1 MGLLTDDKKP
11 VNTTIVPEDIKP
23 SKIGYVDTKTVIE
36 GKPKITASSLMG
48 EIEKSNEELF
58 EYDPEMASLH
68 KESSKELGPDTQF
81 SYESALA
88 ADQEAL
94 DYYRNTVM
102 PEMDR
107 ITKEATSVKSQ
118 EYKPNHFLLLAAAL
132 LAPDEEDGVAFYKA
146 YMATSAEKFKTQRE
160 RELAALQ
167 DQAEALSRAMSLQ
180 EKTSTVRHRAVVYGE
195 RKLNMI
201 NQRLANEKNE
211 FALSKQPAL
220 EAVSKK
226 LGVSMYRG
234 MLDPQHSTDLSKNN
248 VLTLVNDEL
257 KRYNLPDISSIS
269 DSQKTLLHNVALKYA
284 AEVSQSLFTS
294 ELKRQERVNNA
305 PTPDTAVI
313 QSWMEAVK
321 PNSNVPNPYALK
333 VKLIKNEIE
342 DNSTIINTD
351 IKKFQTEINKNL
363 ERIVNILNSSNN
375 ITIEDIQ
382 QKVISFASLPTDQ
395 RDAAIRTYL
404 SRLDLPSYTPASD
417 GKKSAS
423 SLSEVNGIYGYKIPQ
438 NYTAFANIKDSI
450 SKLDKF
456 SAYFRSKVKPNEIS
470 GSVDNAF
477 NAFDT
482 NLLKVYETMISM
494 APSTDEKNN
503 YEAVKERFNNEFIKD
518 AIRLTTIKFLKTGQT
533 KEETM
538 KAISSMLDAYPYEKF
553 LASKFRIT
561 TNEEEKEESTFE
573 IIKNYSKLSLEDKE
587 RLIDQYSMIANRSMP
602 ENHMVRLFK
611 AVTEHTTKDINNARM
626 NKGFNTLVDNGLGS
640 IQNILLNEAS
650 NESSISMAILPPF
663 NLFGTSMSKE
673 MYRYLLSQMEVN
685 TENKLTPLKLIMLNV
700 YH

>member
-23 SKIGYVDTKTVIE
+23 SKIGYVDTKTVME

-58 EYDPEMASLH
+58 GYDPEMASLH
-68 KESSKELGPDTQF
+68 KEASKELGPDTQF

-94 DYYRNTVM
+94 DYYRNKVM

-107 ITKEATSVKSQ
+107 ITKEATAVKTR
-118 EYKPNHFLLLAAAL
+118 EYKPNYFLLLAAAL

-269 DSQKTLLHNVALKYA
+269 DSQKTLLHNVVLKYA

-294 ELKRQERVNNA
+294 ELKRQEKVNNA

-363 ERIVNILNSSNN
+363 KRIVNILNPSNN
-375 ITIEDIQ
+375 ITIEDLQ

-395 RDAAIRTYL
+395 RDAAIQTYL
-404 SRLDLPSYTPASD
+404 SRLGLSS
-417 GKKSAS
+417 GKKLVPPVSE
-423 SLSEVNGIYGYKIPQ
+423 LSDMYVYEIPQ
-438 NYTAFANIKDSI
+438 NQIAFENIKDSI

-482 NLLKVYETMISM
+482 NLLKVYETMTSM
-494 APSTDEKNN
+494 APSPDDKNS
-503 YEAVKERFNNEFIKD
+503 YEAIKERFNNEFIKD
-518 AIRLTTIKFLKTGQT
+518 AIRLTTVKFLRTGQT

-553 LASKFRIT
+553 LESKFRIT
-561 TNEEEKEESTFE
+561 TNGEEKEESTFE

-611 AVTEHTTKDINNARM
+611 AVTEHTTKDINNARL

-650 NESSISMAILPPF
+650 NESSISMAIIPPF

>member
-23 SKIGYVDTKTVIE
+23 SKIGYVDTKTVME

-58 EYDPEMASLH
+58 GYDPEMASLH
-68 KESSKELGPDTQF
+68 KEASKELGPDTQF

-107 ITKEATSVKSQ
+107 ITKEATAVKTQ
-118 EYKPNHFLLLAAAL
+118 EYKPNYFLLLAAAL

-248 VLTLVNDEL
+248 VINLVNEEL

-269 DSQKTLLHNVALKYA
+269 DSQKTLLHNVVLKYA

-294 ELKRQERVNNA
+294 ELKRQEKVNNA

-342 DNSTIINTD
+342 DNSTIIDTD

-363 ERIVNILNSSNN
+363 ERIVNALNPSNN
-375 ITIEDIQ
+375 ITIEDLQ
-382 QKVISFASLPTDQ
+382 QKVISFALLPTDQ
-395 RDAAIRTYL
+395 RDAAIQTYL
-404 SRLDLPSYTPASD
+404 SRLGLSS
-417 GKKSAS
+417 GKKLVPPVSE
-423 SLSEVNGIYGYKIPQ
+423 LSDMYVYEIPQ
-438 NYTAFANIKDSI
+438 NQIAFENIKDSI

-470 GSVDNAF
+470 GAVDNAF

-494 APSTDEKNN
+494 APSPDDKNS

-518 AIRLTTIKFLKTGQT
+518 AIRLTTVKFLRTGQT

-553 LASKFRIT
+553 LESKFIIT
-561 TNEEEKEESTFE
+561 TNGEEKEESTFE

-587 RLIDQYSMIANRSMP
+587 RLIDQYSMIANGSLS

-611 AVTEHTTKDINNARM
+611 AVTEHTTKDINNARL

-650 NESSISMAILPPF
+650 NESSISMAIIPPF

>member
-23 SKIGYVDTKTVIE
+23 SKIGYVDTKTVME

-68 KESSKELGPDTQF
+68 KEASKELGPDTQF

-160 RELAALQ
+160 RDLAALQ

-248 VLTLVNDEL
+248 VITLVNEEL

-294 ELKRQERVNNA
+294 ELKRQEKVNNA

-333 VKLIKNEIE
+333 VKQIKNEIE
-342 DNSTIINTD
+342 DNSTIIDTD

-363 ERIVNILNSSNN
+363 ERIVNILNPSNN
-375 ITIEDIQ
+375 ITIEDLQ

-404 SRLDLPSYTPASD
+404 SRLELSS
-417 GKKSAS
+417 GKKLVPPVSE
-423 SLSEVNGIYGYKIPQ
+423 LSDMYVYEIPQ
-438 NYTAFANIKDSI
+438 NYIAFENIKDSI

-482 NLLKVYETMISM
+482 NLLKVYETMTSM
-494 APSTDEKNN
+494 APSPDDKNS
-503 YEAVKERFNNEFIKD
+503 YEAIKERFNNEFIKD
-518 AIRLTTIKFLKTGQT
+518 AIRLTTVKFLRTGQT

-553 LASKFRIT
+553 LKSKFIIT

-587 RLIDQYSMIANRSMP
+587 RLIDQYSMIANGSMS

-611 AVTEHTTKDINNARM
+611 AVTEHTTKDINNARL

-640 IQNILLNEAS
+640 IQNVLLNEAS
-650 NESSISMAILPPF
+650 NESSISMAIIPPF

-685 TENKLTPLKLIMLNV
+685 AENKLTPLKLIMLNV

>member
-23 SKIGYVDTKTVIE
+23 SKIGYVDTKTVME

-58 EYDPEMASLH
+58 GYDPEMASLH
-68 KESSKELGPDTQF
+68 KEASKELGPDTQF

-107 ITKEATSVKSQ
+107 ITKEATSVKTR
-118 EYKPNHFLLLAAAL
+118 EYKPNYFLLLAAAL
-132 LAPDEEDGVAFYKA
+132 LAPDDADGVAFYKA

-160 RELAALQ
+160 RDLAALQ

-248 VLTLVNDEL
+248 VLTLVNEEL

-294 ELKRQERVNNA
+294 ELKRQEKVNNA

-342 DNSTIINTD
+342 DNSTIIDTD

-363 ERIVNILNSSNN
+363 ERIVNVLNPSNN
-375 ITIEDIQ
+375 ITIEDLQ

-404 SRLDLPSYTPASD
+404 SRLELSS
-417 GKKSAS
+417 GKKLVPPVSE
-423 SLSEVNGIYGYKIPQ
+423 LSDMYVYEIPQ
-438 NYTAFANIKDSI
+438 NYIAFENIKDSI

-482 NLLKVYETMISM
+482 NLLKVYETMTSM
-494 APSTDEKNN
+494 APSPDDKNS
-503 YEAVKERFNNEFIKD
+503 YEAIKERFNNEFIKD
-518 AIRLTTIKFLKTGQT
+518 AIRLTTVKFLRTGQT

-553 LASKFRIT
+553 LKSKFIIT

-587 RLIDQYSMIANRSMP
+587 RLIDHYSMIANGSLS

-611 AVTEHTTKDINNARM
+611 AVTEHTTKDINNARL

-640 IQNILLNEAS
+640 IQNVLLNEAS
-650 NESSISMAILPPF
+650 NESSISMGIIPPF

-685 TENKLTPLKLIMLNV
+685 AENKLTPLKLIMLNV

>member
-23 SKIGYVDTKTVIE
+23 SKIGYVDTKTVME

-58 EYDPEMASLH
+58 GYDPEMASLH
-68 KESSKELGPDTQF
+68 KEASKELGPDTQF

-107 ITKEATSVKSQ
+107 ITKEATSVKTQ
-118 EYKPNHFLLLAAAL
+118 EHKPNHFLLLAAAL

-160 RELAALQ
+160 RDLAALQ

-248 VLTLVNDEL
+248 VLTLVNEEL

-294 ELKRQERVNNA
+294 ELKRQEKVNNA

-342 DNSTIINTD
+342 DNSTIIDTD

-363 ERIVNILNSSNN
+363 ERIVNALNPSNN
-375 ITIEDIQ
+375 ITIEDLQ

-404 SRLDLPSYTPASD
+404 SRLELSS
-417 GKKSAS
+417 GKKLVPPVSE
-423 SLSEVNGIYGYKIPQ
+423 LSDMYVYEIPQ
-438 NYTAFANIKDSI
+438 NYIAFENIKDSI

-482 NLLKVYETMISM
+482 NLLKVYETMTSM
-494 APSTDEKNN
+494 APSPDDKNS
-503 YEAVKERFNNEFIKD
+503 YEAIKERFNNEFIKD
-518 AIRLTTIKFLKTGQT
+518 AIRLTTVKFLRTGQT

-553 LASKFRIT
+553 LESKFSIT

-587 RLIDQYSMIANRSMP
+587 RLIDQYSMIANGSLS

-611 AVTEHTTKDINNARM
+611 AVTEHTTKDINNARL

-640 IQNILLNEAS
+640 IQNVLLNEAS
-650 NESSISMAILPPF
+650 NESSISIGIIPPF

-685 TENKLTPLKLIMLNV
+685 AENKLTPLKLIMLNV